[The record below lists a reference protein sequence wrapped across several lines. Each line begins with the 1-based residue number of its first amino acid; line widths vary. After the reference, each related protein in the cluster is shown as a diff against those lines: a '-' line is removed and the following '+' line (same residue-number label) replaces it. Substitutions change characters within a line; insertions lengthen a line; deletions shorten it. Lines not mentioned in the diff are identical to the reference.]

1 MARRPLQLDR
11 PDVAEIIDE
20 VHRNEPAGWRKD
32 RLLVIKLAAR
42 GEFTST
48 KIADLVGICVSQ
60 VFSLVRAVRQDGLEA
75 IWKKSGG
82 GRPEGWRKGIPA
94 EVSAEFERKLEANE
108 FITLTEAQ
116 RWLKEEHGL
125 ELHYNRI
132 WYWAKKLGGV
142 LLVPRPS
149 HSKKDEAASAAYPDE
164 FAGKLR
170 ELNLA
175 PGTRA
180 KVWVMDEA
188 RLGLHTILRKVW
200 SKRGKRPVVAMQ
212 RKYEWDYLYGS
223 LEVTQ
228 GEAHF
233 CHMGQVDLQC
243 DADYLADLAS
253 QDPGCVHILVRDQ
266 AGFHLRDGDLRLPAN
281 VRIIDL
287 PPYCPEHN
295 PCEQLWD
302 LIKDELGNRVFAT
315 IELLREALHPI
326 LSRWWEDSQRVL
338 ELVGRPW
345 LSAEAN
351 ASPKT

>member
-1 MARRPLQLDR
+1 MARKPLQLGR

-20 VHRNEPAGWRKD
+20 LHAAEPSGWRKD

-42 GEFTST
+42 GELTSAA
-48 KIADLVGICVSQ
+48 IADLAGISVSQ
-60 VFSLVRAVRQDGLEA
+60 VFSLVRAVREGGLDS
-75 IWKKSGG
+75 IWDKSGG
-82 GRPEGWRKGIPA
+82 GRPEGWRKGIDA
-94 EVSAEFERKLEANE
+94 KVSEEFERRLEAND
-108 FITLTEAQ
+108 FVTLTEAQ
-116 RWLKEEHGL
+116 RWLKQEHGL
-125 ELHYNRI
+125 DLHYNRI

-149 HSKKDEAASAAYPDE
+149 HSKKDEAASEAFPEE
-164 FAGKLR
+164 FAAKLR
-170 ELNLA
+170 DLNLA
-175 PGTRA
+175 PGTPA

-200 SKRGKRPVVAMQ
+200 SKKGRRPVVAAQ

-223 LEVTQ
+223 LEVTG

-233 CHMGQVDLQC
+233 CHLGQVNLDC

-253 QDPGCVHILVRDQ
+253 QDPGSVHILVRDQ
-266 AGFHLRDGDLRLPAN
+266 AGFHLRDGDPRLPAN

-287 PPYCPEHN
+287 PPYSPEHN

-315 IELLREALHPI
+315 IEALREALHPI
-326 LSRWWEDSQRVL
+326 LRRWWEDSRRVL
-338 ELVGRPW
+338 DLVGRPW
-345 LSAEAN
+345 LSVEAN
-351 ASPKT
+351 ASSKI